1 MKVYDA
7 DGGWQSN
14 RERAMAETG
23 LSQFEQQPAG
33 HLAEDGVKGLPA
45 YPLRL

>member
-1 MKVYDA
+1 
-7 DGGWQSN
+7 
-14 RERAMAETG
+14 MAETG
-23 LSQFEQQPAG
+23 FSQFEQQPAG